1 MTAASATTRHI
12 LRQHD
17 KHLLPFLALL
27 FLLNSLDRSNIGN
40 AETAGF
46 TRYAGLSP
54 SDLNDAVTAF
64 FIAFVAL
71 QPVGAA
77 LGKRVGVGRWV
88 GSVMIGWGVL
98 TLLTAFVHTRAQ
110 LILLRMCIG
119 ALEAGFYP
127 ATVFYL
133 GLFYTRFEFAQ
144 RLGMFYGQYAV
155 AGAFGGLV
163 SYVVFSI
170 FPTEEEGD
178 GAGDRGGWHS
188 YQVLFVLEGVFTAFV
203 AVVTLL
209 WLPTGP
215 GTAWWLSPE
224 ERTIAQ
230 KRVLAD
236 RLSDGVEGEG
246 SYDSVPFED
255 EDEDEDEDEG
265 SLGRSPTL
273 LHHRSPSRPLSAAA
287 ATSHPL
293 LSTPRRPSTATVGG
307 GEPSLTRTDVFAA
320 FTDPKIWILL
330 SLNILS
336 ALPATA
342 FSIFLPLI
350 LQGLGHTPLASN
362 ALSIPPFLLG
372 AVTLWAV
379 TYFSDRARQR
389 IPYILLGLALNLIG
403 LLSALLLP
411 SDYLNTRYLALC
423 ILLSGSFIASPL
435 TVAWIS
441 GNIREPGKR
450 AVALGINGWGNLA
463 GVIAGQL
470 FSPRYAPAYTRPL
483 AVTAGCVTVSML
495 GYIAFWGALVRE
507 NKRRA
512 GTAGRGDMKAGRLRE
527 AMWRWTGGKGAFVL
541 AGEERGDAVY
551 GC

>member
-1 MTAASATTRHI
+1 MPAAAATTRHI

-17 KHLLPFLALL
+17 THLLPFLALL

-40 AETAGF
+40 AETGGF

-64 FIAFVAL
+64 FIAFVSL
-71 QPVGAA
+71 QPLGAA

-98 TLLTAFVHTRAQ
+98 TLLTAFVSTRAQ
-110 LILLRMCIG
+110 LITLRVCIG

-144 RLGMFYGQYAV
+144 RLGLFYGQYAV
-155 AGAFGGLV
+155 AGAFGGLL

-170 FPTEEEGD
+170 FPTEEGGD
-178 GAGDRGGWHS
+178 GGAGGEGEGRGWHS
-188 YQVLFVLEGVFTAFV
+188 YQVLFVLEGVFTALV
-203 AVVTLL
+203 AVITLL

-224 ERTIAQ
+224 ERAIAQ

-236 RLSDGVEGEG
+236 RV
-246 SYDSVPFED
+246 
-255 EDEDEDEDEG
+255 
-265 SLGRSPTL
+265 LGRSPTA
-273 LHHRSPSRPLSAAA
+273 LHHRSISRPSSAAA

-293 LSTPRRPSTATVGG
+293 LAKPSRRSSTTDAGAAGS
-307 GEPSLTRTDVFAA
+307 EPSLSRTDVFAA
-320 FTDPKIWILL
+320 FTDAKIWALL
-330 SLNILS
+330 CLNILS

-372 AVTLWAV
+372 ATTLWIV
-379 TYFSDRARQR
+379 TYFSDLTHQR
-389 IPYILLGLALNLIG
+389 IPFILFGLSLNLLGL
-403 LLSALLLP
+403 LLALLLP
-411 SDYLNTRYLALC
+411 PAYLTARYLALC
-423 ILLSGSFIASPL
+423 ILLAGSFIASPL

-441 GNIREPGKR
+441 GNIRAPGKR
-450 AVALGINGWGNLA
+450 AIALGINGWGNLA
-463 GVIAGQL
+463 GVVAGQL
-470 FSPRYAPAYTRPL
+470 FAPQYAPQYTRPL
-483 AVTAGCVTVSML
+483 AVTAACVTVSIL
-495 GYIAFWGALVRE
+495 GYMAFWGMLVRE
-507 NKRRA
+507 NRRRA
-512 GTAGRGDMKAGRLRE
+512 GAEGRRRGGKRGERGERDERAGWLRSRL
-527 AMWRWTGGKGAFVL
+527 WTWTGGKGAFTL
-541 AGEERGDAVY
+541 AGEERSDAVY